1 MRREPPLLR
10 TQLLRWLLAPLIAL
24 MLAGSAVSYAY
35 ALAFAQRAYDRSLV
49 EIARDLSLHL
59 RTTTAGP
66 SLDLPPESRRI
77 LMEDP
82 LDFIDFQVLRGDATT
97 IAGTPLPPPPA
108 GPPARQHV
116 YDARHEGVPVR
127 VVQLQVPERGAVIR
141 VAETTVRRT
150 TLARE
155 ILASVV
161 LPEAFMLL
169 AAAALVWLG
178 VSRGL
183 APLETIRREV
193 EARSHRDWRALPAH
207 DVPGEIRPLLQSI
220 NDLVARLDNA
230 LTLQHRFIADAAH
243 QLKTPVAVLRAQ
255 LELALREDDPDRQR
269 QAVEASRAGVERF
282 SRVVSQLLSLARN
295 EPEGAAKVALVP
307 LDLNAVALEAAQAWV
322 PEALRRRIDLGFEG
336 TQAGVTVSGDA
347 ARLRE
352 LLDNLIDN
360 AVRYSPDGAQVTVR
374 VAASPAPSVSVSD
387 DGPSIPPEER
397 RRVFE
402 RFHRLLGTRSEGSG
416 LGLAIADEIARLHG
430 ARIELRDDDDGV
442 GNTFSVYFPAP

>member
-1 MRREPPLLR
+1 M
-10 TQLLRWLLAPLIAL
+10 
-24 MLAGSAVSYAY
+24 
-35 ALAFAQRAYDRSLV
+35 
-49 EIARDLSLHL
+49 
-59 RTTTAGP
+59 
-66 SLDLPPESRRI
+66 
-77 LMEDP
+77 
-82 LDFIDFQVLRGDATT
+82 
-97 IAGTPLPPPPA
+97 
-108 GPPARQHV
+108 
-116 YDARHEGVPVR
+116 
-127 VVQLQVPERGAVIR
+127 
-141 VAETTVRRT
+141 
-150 TLARE
+150 
-155 ILASVV
+155 
-161 LPEAFMLL
+161 
-169 AAAALVWLG
+169 
-178 VSRGL
+178 
-183 APLETIRREV
+183 
-193 EARSHRDWRALPAH
+193 
-207 DVPGEIRPLLQSI
+207 
-220 NDLVARLDNA
+220 
-230 LTLQHRFIADAAH
+230 
-243 QLKTPVAVLRAQ
+243 
-255 LELALREDDPDRQR
+255 
-269 QAVEASRAGVERF
+269 ERF